1 MEQAERPFSQEQHA
15 GQLHSLRNETD
26 DRRGTNLQNSSQSGD
41 PRSWTF
47 WDRNHMSHSNING
60 NNIGENRD
68 PSSVCRDNL
77 RGRCSRGSSCKF
89 QHVDCDGA
97 GYYGSGQGNLGPTS
111 EARNSQSFG
120 GSKDGDSYRRSPCR
134 KFQWG
139 NCYRGSTCPYLHTQS
154 TEFNSTGVD
163 DSSRRPFLRE
173 SRERIPC
180 RNFQNGGCNRGSSC
194 SYLHSEFSES
204 DRPMH
209 KLNAGQ
215 QHRIVTASRNFGF
228 HEGSVN
234 NTFNTSQVHG
244 VANKENNSRS
254 SFSRE
259 PRRRSPCRN
268 YLNGRCH
275 FGSSCCRWHPGNAHG
290 HNWSAENSINHD
302 LAGGHQY
309 NNLKTVPRSRS
320 PCHFIH
326 RGNGYQGTPS
336 ANLHQATVYERTSYD
351 LGARNHQVTATS
363 RDLNFN
369 RGNVVRE
376 VNNQGVQPY
385 LNTHPGYN
393 RETINGSWRGSS
405 LERKRSRPV
414 SDFGEDQVQPEVC
427 LRFTKGRCDQG
438 GNCRYLH
445 SFHEYASSITQPNQ
459 KPQLETTAELISIDQ
474 ANQCAPGNENVNSWS
489 RPFKRPRTWSRSSF
503 SPEGNVRYRM
513 LRRDYSLGD
522 YHRSRSHHESQ
533 NQHPGYRSFKYYGPE
548 NHTNN
553 EQHLKIAATSVIPHE
568 NTDFIV
574 MAAAGQGGLM
584 SHGMHLDQCQSG
596 CPRSE
601 GATTINQ
608 EPLESGRCETAGLK
622 VDLNHETNENF
633 EDTKH
638 MMKTFSIKMTHNQH
652 PNSYKCGVEFTMG
665 DMAHTSS
672 RSLSINSSMGETSLD
687 HKSVVPGSVVSDDVN
702 TGFPKTGD
710 IGDVLVSDH
719 PVEEQGNET
728 VTMKVPRTMVD
739 LSSADTRDGL
749 LGVTANSTLPASQ
762 SSDAAILSSRRK
774 LLVLDVNGLLADIV
788 GDFPDRFKPD
798 TIVGGKGVF
807 KRPFCDN
814 FVDFCFEKFDVGI
827 WSSRTEL
834 VLRLNLVSLSN
845 ELQDCENAQDQV
857 RHQSHCTQTG
867 YNTVENSDKPL
878 VLKELKKLWEK
889 QEKDLPWKKGFYNET
904 NTILLDDSPYKALRN
919 PPYTA
924 IFPFPYSFRNV
935 GDKSLGPDGDLRLY
949 LERLAE
955 AENVQ
960 KFIQENPFGQRAIT
974 KTNLSWAFYSK
985 IAGDYASPQEP
996 FVLTTSNS
1004 SEVNDMS
1011 QILLSLNAPAQ
1022 PLG

>member
-1 MEQAERPFSQEQHA
+1 MEQDVAERPFSQEQHV
-15 GQLHSLRNETD
+15 GQLHSWRNETD
-26 DRRGTNLQNSSQSGD
+26 DRTGANLQNTSQSRD
-41 PRSWTF
+41 PRRWTVS
-47 WDRNHMSHSNING
+47 DRNHMSNSNIDG
-60 NNIGENRD
+60 KDIRENRG

-77 RGRCSRGSSCKF
+77 RGKCSRGSFCKF
-89 QHVDCDGA
+89 QHTDPDGA
-97 GYYGSGQGNLGPTS
+97 QWNSGPTS
-111 EARNSQSFG
+111 EPGNSHSFG
-120 GSKDGDSYRRSPCR
+120 GNKDGDSYRRSPCR
-134 KFQWG
+134 KFQQG
-139 NCYRGSTCPYLHTQS
+139 NCYRGSACPYLHPQS
-154 TEFNSTGVD
+154 TEFSSAGVD
-163 DSSRRPFLRE
+163 NSSRRPFFRE
-173 SRERIPC
+173 SRERPPC
-180 RNFQNGGCNRGSSC
+180 RNFQNGHCNRGSSC
-194 SYLHSEFSES
+194 SFLHSEFSES

-275 FGSSCCRWHPGNAHG
+275 FGSSCIRWHPDNANG
-290 HNWSAENSINHD
+290 HNWSAENSNNHD
-302 LAGGHQY
+302 LAGGHQF
-309 NNLKTVPRSRS
+309 NNLKTVPISRS

-326 RGNGYQGTPS
+326 RGNGYQGTTP
-336 ANLHQATVYERTSYD
+336 ANLHPATVYERTRYD

-376 VNNQGVQPY
+376 ENNQGVQPY

-405 LERKRSRPV
+405 SERKRSRPV
-414 SDFGEDQVQPEVC
+414 SDFGQYQVQPEVC

-459 KPQLETTAELISIDQ
+459 KPHLETTADLTSIDQ
-474 ANQCAPGNENVNSWS
+474 AHQCAEGNENFNSW
-489 RPFKRPRTWSRSSF
+489 RQPFKRPRTWSRSSF
-503 SPEGNVRYRM
+503 SPEGNGRCRM

-522 YHRSRSHHESQ
+522 YHRSRPHHESQ
-533 NQHPGYRSFKYYGPE
+533 NQHPDYHPFKYYRPE

-553 EQHLKIAATSVIPHE
+553 EQHLRVAATSVIPHE

-574 MAAAGQGGLM
+574 MAAAGQGELM
-584 SHGMHLDQCQSG
+584 SHRMHIDQCQSV

-601 GATTINQ
+601 GAPTINQ
-608 EPLESGRCETAGLK
+608 EPVERCETAGIK
-622 VDLNHETNENF
+622 VDLYHEANENS
-633 EDTKH
+633 EGTKH
-638 MMKTFSIKMTHNQH
+638 IMNTYSRKMRHNQH
-652 PNSYKCGVEFTMG
+652 PNSYKCGVEYTMG
-665 DMAHTSS
+665 DVTHASS
-672 RSLSINSSMGETSLD
+672 RSLSINSSMGGTSLD
-687 HKSVVPGSVVSDDVN
+687 YKSVVPGSVVSEDIN
-702 TGFPKTGD
+702 TSVPKTGD

-728 VTMKVPRTMVD
+728 VTMKVQSTMVD
-739 LSSADTRDGL
+739 SSTADTRDGSL
-749 LGVTANSTLPASQ
+749 LGVTDNSTLPASQ

-788 GDFPDRFKPD
+788 SDFPDRFTPD
-798 TIVGGKGVF
+798 ATVGGKGVF

-814 FVDFCFEKFDVGI
+814 FLDFCFEKFDVGI
-827 WSSRTEL
+827 WSSRTEKNVTR
-834 VLRLNLVSLSN
+834 VL
-845 ELQDCENAQDQV
+845 DCLMKNTKDKLLFCW
-857 RHQSHCTQTG
+857 HQSHCTQTG
-867 YNTVENSDKPL
+867 YKTVENNEKPL

-889 QEKDLPWKKGFYNET
+889 QEKDLPWKKGFYNEA

-985 IAGDYASPQEP
+985 IVGDYTTPQEP
-996 FVLTTSNS
+996 VAQPSSNS
-1004 SEVNDMS
+1004 SEVNDVS